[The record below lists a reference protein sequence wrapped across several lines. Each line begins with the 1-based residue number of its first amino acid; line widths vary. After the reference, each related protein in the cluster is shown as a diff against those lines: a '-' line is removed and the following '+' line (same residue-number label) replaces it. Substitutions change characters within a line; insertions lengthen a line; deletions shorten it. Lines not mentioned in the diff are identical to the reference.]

1 MRDGPEE
8 VGQAKAVKKKV
19 AVVFATLFIM
29 VAGVLIALTVRF
41 LTDRPVDYAD
51 AEEHFK
57 YGSTGGERASGF
69 PYWIWKTLPS
79 VCERE
84 LPEGKQ
90 FPGQE
95 LKVFG
100 FLYEGKNDLPIG
112 MSKRRHMGLDRV
124 FLNCAVCHTSTVRD
138 RPDAAPRI
146 ITGMP
151 ANTVDLMA
159 FEKFLFACAKDAKFS
174 PEHIVPEVQRLS
186 GEHLKALDRYLVYPF
201 AIYMMRDRLLMLE
214 DRFSSMLKRPE
225 WGPGR
230 VDTFGSAKALFNFPM
245 DDAPPS
251 ELIGVTDFPSIWLQG
266 PRIGMQLHWDGNNT
280 KVEERNRSAAF
291 GTGATP
297 ATLDRARIRRIEE
310 WLSTREPPA
319 YPYPINQTL
328 AAKGGS
334 IYKQYCAGCHGANG
348 RSFEGQ
354 EVGKVTPIQQIN
366 TDPHRLDSY
375 TQDLAVNQNLLYAET
390 EDPNERFSHF
400 RKTFGYANMPLDGLW
415 LRAPY
420 LHNGSVPTLRD
431 LLEPSARRPKIF
443 YRGYD
448 VYDQAKMGFV
458 STVDEENGRAFFR
471 FDTAVAGNSNAGH
484 EGKRY
489 GTDLPAADKE
499 ALVEYLKTF

>member
-1 MRDGPEE
+1 MKDQSDDRDHS
-8 VGQAKAVKKKV
+8 KTVKRKCG
-19 AVVFATLFIM
+19 VVFLTLLLMIGG
-29 VAGVLIALTVRF
+29 VAIALVARF
-41 LTDRPVDYAD
+41 AADVPADYAD
-51 AEEHFK
+51 DEAHFK

-69 PYWIWKTLPS
+69 PYWIWKVLPTI
-79 VCERE
+79 CEKE
-84 LPEGKQ
+84 LPGGKN

-95 LKVFG
+95 LKAVG
-100 FLYEGKNDLPIG
+100 FLYEGDNDLPIG

-138 RPDAAPRI
+138 KPESNPRI

-174 PEHIVPEVQRLS
+174 PEHIIPEIHRLS

-214 DRFSSMLKRPE
+214 DRFSSMLQRPE

-245 DDAPPS
+245 DKAPAS
-251 ELIGVTDFPSIWLQG
+251 EVIGVTDFPSIWLQG

-297 ATLDRARIRRIEE
+297 ATLDRERIKRIED
-310 WLSTREPPA
+310 WLLTREPPG
-319 YPYPINQTL
+319 YPYPINPTL
-328 AAKGGS
+328 LGKGAV
-334 IYKQYCAGCHGANG
+334 IYKQYCAGCHGVNG
-348 RSFEGQ
+348 RNFEGQ
-354 EVGKVTPIQQIN
+354 EVGKVTLIQQIN

-375 TQDLAVNQNLLYAET
+375 THDLAVNQNLLYAET
-390 EDPNERFSHF
+390 DDPRERFSHF

-431 LLEPSARRPKIF
+431 LLEPSARRPTTF

-448 VYDQAKMGFV
+448 VYDQAKVGFV
-458 STVDEENGRAFFR
+458 STRDEENGRLYFK
-471 FDTAVAGNSNAGH
+471 FDTAVAGNSNSGH
-484 EGKRY
+484 EGKPY
-489 GTDLPAADKE
+489 GTDLPTGEKE

>member
-1 MRDGPEE
+1 MKDEPDEMDHSKTLKRKC
-8 VGQAKAVKKKV
+8 V
-19 AVVFATLFIM
+19 VVFLTLLLMIG
-29 VAGVLIALTVRF
+29 GVGIALVARF
-41 LTDRPVDYAD
+41 AADAPVDYAD
-51 AEEHFK
+51 LEEHFK

-69 PYWIWKTLPS
+69 PYWIWKVLPII
-79 VCERE
+79 CEKE
-84 LPEGKQ
+84 LPEGKN

-95 LKVFG
+95 LKAVG
-100 FLYEGKNDLPIG
+100 FLYEGDNDLPIG

-138 RPDAAPRI
+138 KPESNPRI

-159 FEKFLFACAKDAKFS
+159 FEKFLFACAKQAKFS
-174 PEHIVPEVQRLS
+174 PEHIIPEIHRLS
-186 GEHLKALDRYLVYPF
+186 GTHLKALDRYLVYPF

-214 DRFSSMLKRPE
+214 DRFSSMLQRPE

-245 DDAPPS
+245 DKAPAS
-251 ELIGVTDFPSIWLQG
+251 EVIGVTDFPSIWLQG

-297 ATLDRARIRRIEE
+297 RTLDRERIRRIED
-310 WLSTREPPA
+310 WLLTREPPA
-319 YPYPINQTL
+319 YPYPINPTL
-328 AAKGGS
+328 LAKGVS
-334 IYKQYCAGCHGANG
+334 IYKQYCAGCHGVNG
-348 RSFEGQ
+348 RNFEGQ
-354 EVGKVTPIQQIN
+354 EVGKVTLIQEIN
-366 TDPHRLDSY
+366 TDSRRLDSY
-375 TQDLAVNQNLLYAET
+375 TYDLAVNQNLLYAET
-390 EDPNERFSHF
+390 DDPKERFSHF

-431 LLEPSARRPKIF
+431 LLEPSTRRPKSF

-448 VYDQAKMGFV
+448 VYDQVKVGFV
-458 STVDEENGRAFFR
+458 STRDEENGRLYFK
-471 FDTAVAGNSNAGH
+471 FDTAVAGNSNSGH

-489 GTDLPAADKE
+489 GTDLPAGEKE